1 MDQDKFRVALLLV
14 YLPTLHPFFTQK
26 NLTICG
32 ITPSHQRMS
41 ASLTPSF
48 NVQEPNRHVS
58 PGRLKSRGKGGD
70 GLVEP
75 AWNEP
80 QSCQLRPRHRKGVI
94 R

>member
-1 MDQDKFRVALLLV
+1 MSFVQL
-14 YLPTLHPFFTQK
+14 YSWCICPPFTPFSPK
-26 NLTICG
+26 KPNHLRL

-58 PGRLKSRGKGGD
+58 PGRLKSRSKGGD

-80 QSCQLRPRHRKGVI
+80 QSCQLRPRYRKGVI